1 MVVAGAGA
9 CVHLLVVGIFVVGI
23 LLSVLT
29 TGPGVGAA
37 ALAVVTLLPAEGRRP
52 EDTPLLMAMLALII
66 RLGWTAI
73 DPFAHMF
80 MIGLLGLQMWALV
93 PIDHRASVLVREC
106 EKRRR
111 SCRIFAAKFLI
122 VVLV

>member
-80 MIGLLGLQMWALV
+80 MIGLLGLQM
-93 PIDHRASVLVREC
+93 
-106 EKRRR
+106 
-111 SCRIFAAKFLI
+111 
-122 VVLV
+122 

>member
-9 CVHLLVVGIFVVGI
+9 CVHLLVVGI

-93 PIDHRASVLVREC
+93 PIDGPIDHRASVLVREC

-111 SCRIFAAKFLI
+111 SCRIFAAKFLN

>member
-9 CVHLLVVGIFVVGI
+9 CVHLLVVGI

-111 SCRIFAAKFLI
+111 SCRIFAAKFLN

>member
-9 CVHLLVVGIFVVGI
+9 CVHRLVVGI

-29 TGPGVGAA
+29 TGPGAGAA
-37 ALAVVTLLPAEGRRP
+37 ALAVMTLRLAEGRRL
-52 EDTPLLMAMLALII
+52 EHTPLLTAMLALII

-80 MIGLLGLQMWALV
+80 MIGLLGLQM
-93 PIDHRASVLVREC
+93 
-106 EKRRR
+106 
-111 SCRIFAAKFLI
+111 
-122 VVLV
+122 